1 MGALE
6 PLVPVER
13 ALGRLSAYSV
23 LDKKMTQKDDATPRF
38 GLVVVGDEIL
48 SGRRQ
53 DKHFPKVIELL
64 AARGLQL
71 SWLRV
76 VPDDRAILT
85 DALTQ
90 TFASGDEV
98 LCCGGIGATP
108 DDHTRQA
115 AAAALGLP
123 LALHPQAEQE
133 ITLRCAEMAAKGQG
147 TDDMSAPENLQRLQ
161 MGVYPVGAEIV
172 PNPYNRIPGFYI
184 RRHTFVPGFPV
195 MAWPMLE
202 QVLDTRYAAFHHPI
216 VHDELSFISYG
227 VPEARITPA
236 LVAVQEQWPGVR
248 AFSLPSVG
256 EDGRSPHI
264 ELGVKGPSE
273 DLLAALTYLREQAQ
287 LLGAKLEAPVSRNGM
302 RIE

>member
-1 MGALE
+1 MNTNVNANNKQ
-6 PLVPVER
+6 P
-13 ALGRLSAYSV
+13 
-23 LDKKMTQKDDATPRF
+23 MPRF

-64 AARGLQL
+64 GQRGLQL
-71 SWLRV
+71 SWVRV
-76 VPDDRAILT
+76 VPDDRELLT
-85 DALTQ
+85 QALVQ

-98 LCCGGIGATP
+98 FCCGGIGATP

-123 LALHPQAEQE
+123 LALHPEAERQ
-133 ITLRCAEMAAKGQG
+133 ITLRCAEQAAKGQG
-147 TDDMSAPENLQRLQ
+147 SADMSVPENQQRLQ
-161 MGVYPVGAEIV
+161 MGVYPVGSEAV
-172 PNPYNRIPGFYI
+172 ANPYNRIPGFYI

-195 MAWPMLE
+195 MAWPMIE
-202 QVLDTRYAAFHHPI
+202 AVLDTRYAAFHHP
-216 VHDELSFISYG
+216 VVSDEISFIAYSL
-227 VPEARITPA
+227 PEARITPA
-236 LVAVQEQWPGVR
+236 LQAVQTQWPEVR

-264 ELGVKGPSE
+264 ELGVKGPS
-273 DLLAALTYLREQAQ
+273 DLLPVALAYLREQAET
-287 LLGAKLEAPVSRNGM
+287 LGARLEAPVSRNGS

>member
-1 MGALE
+1 MNDLE
-6 PLVPVER
+6 K
-13 ALGRLSAYSV
+13 AA
-23 LDKKMTQKDDATPRF
+23 PRF

-71 SWLRV
+71 SWMRV
-76 VPDDRAILT
+76 VPDDREILT
-85 DALTQ
+85 DALAQ

-123 LALHPQAEQE
+123 LALHSEAERE

-147 TDDMSAPENLQRLQ
+147 TADMTVPENQQRLQ

-172 PNPYNRIPGFYI
+172 PNPFNRIPGFYI

-195 MAWPMLE
+195 MAWPMIE
-202 QVLDTRYAAFHHPI
+202 QTLDTRYAAFHHPV

-236 LVAVQEQWPGVR
+236 LVAVQAQWPRVR

-256 EDGRSPHI
+256 EDGKSPHI
-264 ELGVKGPSE
+264 ELGVKGPSD
-273 DLLAALTYLREQAQ
+273 DLSAALTYLREQAQ
-287 LLGAKLEAPVSRNGM
+287 ALGAKLDAPVSRNGN

>member
-1 MGALE
+1 MT
-6 PLVPVER
+6 
-13 ALGRLSAYSV
+13 SV
-23 LDKKMTQKDDATPRF
+23 TTEVKARNIMKPSQHEAGQATPRF

-64 AARGLQL
+64 AQRGLQL
-71 SWLRV
+71 SWVRI
-76 VPDDRAILT
+76 VPDDREILT

-123 LALHPQAEQE
+123 LSLHPDAERE

-147 TDDMSAPENLQRLQ
+147 TDDMSVPENQQRLQ
-161 MGVYPVGAEIV
+161 MGVYPVGAEAV
-172 PNPYNRIPGFYI
+172 PNPFNRIPGFYI

-202 QVLDTRYAAFHHPI
+202 QTLDTRYAAYHHPV
-216 VHDELSFISYG
+216 VHDEWSFISYG

-236 LVAVQEQWPGVR
+236 LVEVQGRWPGVR

-256 EDGRSPHI
+256 EDGQSPHI

-273 DLLAALTYLREQAQ
+273 HLGAALAYLQEQA
-287 LLGAKLEAPVSRNGM
+287 LGLGARLQAPVSRSGS

>member
-1 MGALE
+1 MISVNASTQPEPTLE
-6 PLVPVER
+6 DGL
-13 ALGRLSAYSV
+13 
-23 LDKKMTQKDDATPRF
+23 TPRF

-64 AARGLQL
+64 AERGLQL
-71 SWLRV
+71 SWVRV
-76 VPDDRAILT
+76 VPDDRGLLT
-85 DALTQ
+85 EALAQ

-98 LCCGGIGATP
+98 FCCGGIGATP

-115 AAAALGLP
+115 AAAALGLA
-123 LALHPQAEQE
+123 LALHPEAQRE
-133 ITLRCAEMAAKGQG
+133 ITLRCAEMAEKGQG
-147 TDDMSAPENLQRLQ
+147 TADMSVPENQQRLQ

-172 PNPYNRIPGFYI
+172 PNPFNRIPGFYI
-184 RRHTFVPGFPV
+184 QRHTFVPGFPV
-195 MAWPMLE
+195 MAWPMLA
-202 QVLDTRYAAFHHPI
+202 QVLDTRYARYHHAA
-216 VHDELSFISYG
+216 VTEEQSFISYG

-236 LVAVQEQWPGVR
+236 LVAIQVQWPRVR

-273 DLLAALTYLREQAQ
+273 DLPAAVAYLREQAQ
-287 LLGAKLEAPVSRNGM
+287 ALGARLEATVSRNGL
-302 RIE
+302 RL

>member
-1 MGALE
+1 
-6 PLVPVER
+6 
-13 ALGRLSAYSV
+13 
-23 LDKKMTQKDDATPRF
+23 MTQTDNATPRF

-64 AARGLQL
+64 GARGLQL
-71 SWLRV
+71 SWMRV
-76 VPDDRAILT
+76 VPDDRQILT
-85 DALTQ
+85 DALVQ

-123 LALHPQAEQE
+123 MSLHPEAERE
-133 ITLRCAEMAAKGQG
+133 ITLRCTEMAAKGQG
-147 TDDMSAPENLQRLQ
+147 SADMSVPENQQRLQ
-161 MGVYPVGAEIV
+161 MGVFPVGADIV

-202 QVLDTRYAAFHHPI
+202 QTLDTRYAALHHP
-216 VHDELSFISYG
+216 VVQDELSFVAYN

-236 LVAVQEQWPGVR
+236 LVAVQEKWPRVR

-256 EDGRSPHI
+256 EDGQSPHI
-264 ELGVKGPSE
+264 ELGVKGPSD
-273 DLLAALTYLREQAQ
+273 DLSSALTFLREQAQ
-287 LLGAKLEAPVSRNGM
+287 ALGAKLEAPVSRNGL

>member
-1 MGALE
+1 MMQADNT
-6 PLVPVER
+6 
-13 ALGRLSAYSV
+13 A
-23 LDKKMTQKDDATPRF
+23 PRF

-53 DKHFPKVIELL
+53 DKHFPKIIELL

-71 SWLRV
+71 SWVRV

-85 DALTQ
+85 DTLVQ

-98 LCCGGIGATP
+98 FCCGGIGATP

-123 LALHPQAEQE
+123 LTLHPEAERE
-133 ITLRCAEMAAKGQG
+133 IALRCAEMAAKGQG
-147 TDDMSAPENLQRLQ
+147 SADMSLPENQQRLQ

-202 QVLDTRYAAFHHPI
+202 QTLDTRYAQFHHPV

-236 LVAVQEQWPGVR
+236 LVAVEQQWPHVK

-273 DLLAALTYLREQAQ
+273 DLPLALKYLREQATA
-287 LLGAKLEAPVSRNGM
+287 LGAKLEEPVSRNGM

>member
-1 MGALE
+1 
-6 PLVPVER
+6 
-13 ALGRLSAYSV
+13 
-23 LDKKMTQKDDATPRF
+23 MTQTDKTTPRF

-71 SWLRV
+71 SWMRV
-76 VPDDRAILT
+76 VPDDREILT
-85 DALTQ
+85 DALVQ

-115 AAAALGLP
+115 AGAALGLP
-123 LALHPQAEQE
+123 LALHPEAERE

-147 TDDMSAPENLQRLQ
+147 TADMSVPENQQRLQ
-161 MGVYPVGAEIV
+161 MGVYPVGSEIV
-172 PNPYNRIPGFYI
+172 PNPFNRIPGFYI

-202 QVLDTRYAAFHHPI
+202 QTLDTRYAAFHHPV

-236 LVAVQEQWPGVR
+236 LVAVQEQWPRVR

-256 EDGRSPHI
+256 EDGKSPHI

-273 DLLAALTYLREQAQ
+273 DLSAALKYLREQAQ
-287 LLGAKLEAPVSRNGM
+287 ALGAKLEAPVSRNGT

>member
-1 MGALE
+1 
-6 PLVPVER
+6 
-13 ALGRLSAYSV
+13 
-23 LDKKMTQKDDATPRF
+23 MTQAGNATPRF

-71 SWLRV
+71 SWVRV
-76 VPDDRAILT
+76 VPDDREILT
-85 DALTQ
+85 DALVQ

-123 LALHPQAEQE
+123 LALHPEAKRE

-147 TDDMSAPENLQRLQ
+147 TDDMTTPENQQRLQ
-161 MGVYPVGAEIV
+161 MGVYPVGADIV

-202 QVLDTRYAAFHHPI
+202 QTLDTRYAAFHHPV

-236 LVAVQEQWPGVR
+236 LVAVQEQWPHIK

-264 ELGVKGPSE
+264 ELGVKGPRE
-273 DLLAALTYLREQAQ
+273 DLAAALKYLRTEA
-287 LLGAKLEAPVSRNGM
+287 LALGGKLEEPVSRNGT